1 MPDGLGIIATRQ
13 GVGTLF
19 STRKPLGA
27 GQSVTSQPFES
38 AGYGQ
43 IVTSIISDQP
53 HSVVAEEANRPEG
66 PWTPVSS
73 ISSAPIGL
81 VQRAAGRLQ
90 PIGCFMRITL
100 QNLAGVPMSSLSA
113 VVFGTAT

>member
-1 MPDGLGIIATRQ
+1 MPDGLGVISTRQ
-13 GVGTLF
+13 SVGNLF
-19 STRKPLGA
+19 STRQPLDA
-27 GQSVTSQPFES
+27 GQSITSQPFEA

-43 IVTSIISDQP
+43 IVISIVSDQP
-53 HSVVAEEANRPEG
+53 HSVVVEEANRPEG
-66 PWTPVSS
+66 PWTPVLS

-90 PIGCFMRITL
+90 PIGCYMRTIL
-100 QNLAGVPMSSLSA
+100 QNLAGVRMGSLSA